1 METIKFTAAKTE
13 TLKQAINLLDMF
25 RCGASLKSI
34 KEQASISGL
43 EVVGR
48 TFKAIYPQ
56 LVSFYEDAL
65 NTEES
70 ETLTITTEQAAF
82 IGKKV
87 LTDKDIIE
95 IEVDK
100 VGGTWVK
107 RKNTRT
113 KLVKS
118 HNDKLQVK
126 IDNLRKI
133 VRSMISEKEQSKRDL
148 YRKISELELKKI

>member
-1 METIKFTAAKTE
+1 MKTIKFTEAKTE

-25 RCGASLKSI
+25 RCKASLKSI
-34 KEQASISGL
+34 KQQASIAGI

-56 LVSFYEDAL
+56 LVSFYENAL
-65 NTEES
+65 NTEEA
-70 ETLTITTEQAAF
+70 ETLTITTEPTSLVE
-82 IGKKV
+82 KKV
-87 LTDKDIIE
+87 ITDKEIIE
-95 IEVDK
+95 IEVNK

-107 RKNTRT
+107 RKNTRN
-113 KLVKS
+113 KLVKN
-118 HNDKLQVK
+118 HNDKLQEK

-148 YRKISELELKKI
+148 YRQISELELKKI